1 MNRTIWQ
8 RLLEVFAV
16 FAKLG
21 TISFGGPAAHIALME
36 RELVQQRQWLDRQTF
51 LDLLAVSQLIP
62 GPNSTELAIHIGYRR
77 AGWLG
82 LLAAGVSFILPAMV
96 IVALLAYVYQAYAML
111 PIMQQVMYG
120 IKPVIVAIVLHAIW
134 LMAKTAVKN
143 RVLAGLAL
151 ASFVALWLGVHEL
164 LVLPAVALLYWLQQ
178 SAGQA
183 AARLRSSVWAL
194 LPLTAWA
201 ATAGGTPSKL
211 ADPFSMSQMFW
222 VFLKIGAVLYGSG
235 YVLLAYLQADFVER
249 YGALSA
255 QQLLDAVTI
264 GQFTP
269 GPLFTTATFVG
280 YLLHGFPGAW
290 LATVAIFLPAFVF
303 VALISP
309 WTANMRANR
318 HVSLALDGINVAS
331 LAFMAVVTVILG
343 RDALVDPISV
353 GLGCAALFVLLRYQ
367 WNSAWLVL
375 IGAVC
380 GVGIGWL

>member
-1 MNRTIWQ
+1 MNRLYWQ
-8 RLLEVFAV
+8 RLLEVIAV
-16 FAKLG
+16 FAKMG

-36 RELVQQRQWLDRQTF
+36 RELVQQKKWLDRQTF

-77 AGWLG
+77 AGWFG
-82 LLAAGVSFILPAMV
+82 LLAAGVSFILPAMLLV
-96 IVALLAYVYQAYAML
+96 AALAFVYEKYALLPM
-111 PIMQQVMYG
+111 MQHVMYG
-120 IKPVIVAIVLHAIW
+120 IKPVIVAVILHALW
-134 LMAKTAVKN
+134 LLAKTAVKN
-143 RVLAGLAL
+143 RSLAILAL
-151 ASFVALWLGVHEL
+151 AAFAALWFGVHEL

-178 SAGQA
+178 TVGDAS
-183 AARLRSSVWAL
+183 ARLRSSGWAL
-194 LPLTAWA
+194 LPLTVWA
-201 ATAGGTPSKL
+201 SSTVAPAKIQ
-211 ADPFSMSQMFW
+211 DPFSMSQMFW

-290 LATVAIFLPAFVF
+290 LATVAIFLPAFIF
-303 VALISP
+303 VALLSP

-331 LAFMAVVTVILG
+331 LAFMGVVTVVLG
-343 RDALVDPISV
+343 RDVLLDPLSV
-353 GLGCAALFVLLRYQ
+353 GLTCAALFVLLRYQ

-375 IGAVC
+375 AGAVC
-380 GVGIGWL
+380 GVGIGWF